1 VDGVDGVEGVIA
13 GAESTEQPFRRQ
25 RFLESRSRRSAGY
38 RSGMLNSEFQ
48 AELERL
54 GILRGRVLVAVSG
67 GRDSMVL
74 LDLVSRSMP
83 SLELTGV
90 VGHVDHGLR
99 GAESDEDVQHVERA
113 ADQAGFP
120 FRVRR
125 VAPEAERIGTSS
137 RERPTLEE
145 AARNLR
151 RQALLEMA
159 DATDCDWIMTAHH
172 AGDQAE
178 TLLLRLLR
186 GTGPDG
192 LAGMAQQS
200 ADGRWM
206 KPLLRVLPE
215 AIEDW
220 ASTEHVVWRED
231 ASNQD
236 ERFTRNRLRRD
247 WIPKLAATFNPQL
260 LRTLSDLAEAGR
272 RDLEW
277 IEGLVE
283 VAAKERVESG
293 PSGIRF
299 AIEGWDA
306 IPEALARRL
315 VRRGLVE
322 AGLGRD
328 VTRKHLER
336 VLEFLR
342 RGRRAGRDK
351 RLQLPGGV
359 SIRRVDDAFEL
370 LPHCE

>member
-1 VDGVDGVEGVIA
+1 
-13 GAESTEQPFRRQ
+13 
-25 RFLESRSRRSAGY
+25 
-38 RSGMLNSEFQ
+38 
-48 AELERL
+48 
-54 GILRGRVLVAVSG
+54 
-67 GRDSMVL
+67 
-74 LDLVSRSMP
+74 MP
-83 SLELTGV
+83 ALELSAV
-90 VGHVDHGLR
+90 VGHVNHGLR
-99 GAESDEDVQHVERA
+99 ADESDEDEQHAKRA
-113 ADQAGFP
+113 AEAAGLGFC
-120 FRVRR
+120 VRR

-137 RERPTLEE
+137 RNRPTLEE

-159 DATDCDWIMTAHH
+159 AEAGCDWIVTAHH

-200 ADGRWM
+200 VDGRWL
-206 KPLLRVLPE
+206 KPLLRVLPD

-220 ASTEHVVWRED
+220 ARAERIVWRED
-231 ASNQD
+231 ASNLD
-236 ERFTRNRLRRD
+236 GRFTRNRLRLD
-247 WIPKLAATFNPQL
+247 WIPALSADFNPQL
-260 LRTLSDLAEAGR
+260 LRTLSDLAEASR

-277 IEGLVE
+277 IEGLVDE
-283 VAAKERVESG
+283 AVKERVEFG

-299 AIEGWDA
+299 TLEGWDA
-306 IPEALARRL
+306 LPEALARRL

-328 VTRKHLER
+328 VTRTHIER

-351 RLQLPGGV
+351 RLELPGGF
-359 SIRRVDDAFEL
+359 SIRRVEDGFEL
-370 LPHCE
+370 SSDCEGNGFDLHENARMESSD